1 MTRGRKCRM
10 RGARAEEEGEEEEA
24 ACALVSPEWEEV
36 RMEVGGAEAET
47 KAIKTG
53 NGCRNS

>member
-1 MTRGRKCRM
+1 M
-10 RGARAEEEGEEEEA
+10 RGARAEEEEEEE